1 METLLMIAL
10 PVQVI
15 ISTSISTNLSY
26 QLRNLINF
34 IKECSCNVDGS
45 LNSDGSKCTS
55 TDKCPCNTDGI
66 CTCKIGYTGDKCD
79 ECEASYFNLEKEG
92 FNCIGK
98 SQIYSY
104 RYIFVR

>member
-1 METLLMIAL
+1 M
-10 PVQVI
+10 
-15 ISTSISTNLSY
+15 ISTNLSY